1 MFATVLDFLQPSPH
15 LFWHLLTLEILIHLV
30 RPVSVIFSSRV
41 RTVECMCWHVSLGR
55 GQGMEG
61 VMFTYIGDIANVSQ
75 RQTNLR
81 STMPSHETYSLLCN
95 PRSIS
100 PTEYRL
106 EAPPTTPS

>member
-1 MFATVLDFLQPSPH
+1 M
-15 LFWHLLTLEILIHLV
+15 HLV
-30 RPVSVIFSSRV
+30 SPVSVIFSSRV

-55 GQGMEG
+55 GQGMAG

-81 STMPSHETYSLLCN
+81 STMPSHETCSLLYN
-95 PRSIS
+95 QRTIS
-100 PTEYRL
+100 FTEYRL